1 MDLNLYLRQ
10 EEGFQLELLNGEI
23 VLLHPVRNIIIH
35 GSQTG
40 ALVWQLCDGSR
51 TVGEIVELLSA
62 AYPESAD
69 DIQND
74 VPAAIQMLINQGA
87 LTTK

>member
-1 MDLNLYLRQ
+1 MDPNLYLWH
-10 EEGFQLELLNGEI
+10 EEGFQLETLNGEI

-35 GSQTG
+35 GSQT
-40 ALVWQLCDGSR
+40 ASLVWQLCDGSR
-51 TVGEIVELLSA
+51 TVGAIVELLSA